1 MSRHVASLVYRK
13 RLGSIARKAIM
24 AYCAERANDDGSGI
38 WASKVTISKEVECS
52 KQTVIDTMRNFVTE
66 GLMIEV
72 GKRKC
77 ANGFVVEY
85 SINVAEVRKLE
96 DAISEDDLTGPIL
109 DPSSQLTPRG
119 QASGPQ
125 EVKPVDPNRPL
136 TVLKPSIVRE
146 ADFFAKEADEE
157 STAQKPNE
165 AFERFW
171 KSFPKKAG
179 KPAARKAWDKAVKR
193 ADPELIIQRA
203 AAYAET
209 DAVQRGFAKHPQGWL
224 NDDRWNDADLI
235 PAEPTENRRARLL
248 GPQFG
253 EVVR

>member
-24 AYCAERANDDGSGI
+24 AYCAERANDDGSGV

-52 KQTVIDTMRNFVTE
+52 KQTVIDTMRNFVAE

-72 GKRKC
+72 GHRKC

-85 SINVAEVRKLE
+85 AINVPAIRALE
-96 DAISEDDLTGPIL
+96 DAISEEDLTGPIL

-136 TVLKPSIVRE
+136 TVLKPSTNASVRE
-146 ADFFAKEADEE
+146 PLLLSEE
-157 STAQKPNE
+157 DAPKIDKAEE
-165 AFERFW
+165 AFKRFW
-171 KSFPKKAG
+171 AAYPVKSG
-179 KPAARKAWDKAVKR
+179 KPAAHRNFLRAVKGG
-193 ADPELIIQRA
+193 ADPEAIIRA
-203 AAYAET
+203 AKVYAGS
-209 DAVQRGFAKHPQGWL
+209 DAVVKGFAKHPQGWL
-224 NDDRWNDADLI
+224 TDERWNDEDLT
-235 PAEPTENRRARLL
+235 PLPPKPR
-248 GPQFG
+248 GQQWG